1 MLLEHW
7 IYSIAI
13 AIIIGAIYHKYTG
26 KDHSW
31 IIIASAFAPDI
42 DLFMD
47 YIFSNWG
54 ITLLINGNPIQH
66 GNFHNLAIIF
76 FFAFV
81 TALLLQTIGLR
92 FRESFLFA
100 NIGFMAHMFVDAL
113 VFNPAY
119 AFFWPLSAEKFGI
132 GLFEYNPTLYGIAD
146 PGILIIGLIMV
157 ITLAI
162 IRVRYEGNEWI
173 TYMVIP
179 TPLLSYCVNVCE
191 KTHEWMEGWG
201 QTSEIVPKQDESNLI

>member
-1 MLLEHW
+1 MFLEHW

-13 AIIIGAIYHKYTG
+13 AIIVGAIYHKYTG

-42 DLFMD
+42 DLFIN
-47 YIFSNWG
+47 YFFRNFG

-66 GNFHNLAIIF
+66 GNFHNLAIMLF
-76 FFAFV
+76 FTFL

-100 NIGFMAHMFVDAL
+100 SIGFMAHMFEDAL
-113 VFNPAY
+113 IANPAY

-132 GLFEYNPTLYGIAD
+132 GLFAYNRDLYGIANTQV
-146 PGILIIGLIMV
+146 LIVGLLLVIM
-157 ITLAI
+157 LAI
-162 IRVRYEGNEWI
+162 VRSKYEINDWI
-173 TYMVIP
+173 TCMVIP
-179 TPLLSYCVNVCE
+179 NPLLTFCVNVCD
-191 KTHEWMEGWG
+191 KTHEWIEGWG
-201 QTSEIVPKQDESNLI
+201 RKPEIVPTHEE

>member
-7 IYSIAI
+7 IYSLAI
-13 AIIIGAIYHKYTG
+13 AIIVSAMYHKYTG

-47 YIFSNWG
+47 YLFSNWG

-66 GNFHNLAIIF
+66 GNFHNLAIML

-92 FRESFLFA
+92 FRVTFLFA
-100 NIGFMAHMFVDAL
+100 NIGFMAHMLEDAL

-119 AFFWPLSAEKFGI
+119 AFFWPLSAERFGI
-132 GLFEYNPTLYGIAD
+132 GLFEYNTTVYGIAD
-146 PGILIIGLIMV
+146 PMILIIGLILV
-157 ITLAI
+157 IMLAI
-162 IRVRYEGNEWI
+162 IRLRYEGNDWI
-173 TYMVIP
+173 TCMVIP
-179 TPLLSYCVNVCE
+179 YPLLSYCVNVCNQ
-191 KTHEWMEGWG
+191 THKWIEGWG
-201 QTSEIVPKQDESNLI
+201 QTSEIVSTQDE